1 MAALLPAAGI
11 YALTQTKFGKNL
23 TKTAKEAVNNVISSF
38 NNGAQQNANK
48 RAGKKNTNINRLV
61 KPKAGVPAGSS
72 AMVNT
77 TVSNGKS
84 QQSVKLDIAS
94 ILAAVDAKYRTG
106 WDVVESHED
115 AIDDLSER
123 MDAIEANLGTF
134 IAAQEGNNARVFA
147 RAGLTDLLFG
157 GLSQSFIKLINL
169 DDIPSN
175 STFRFL
181 AVAVEEAT
189 KYMDVQEEDKPFVS
203 FLTTALYVL
212 AYYDATKGLSS
223 IFTADTTTT
232 TTTSTT
238 STSTSSLV
246 DISSL

>member
-1 MAALLPAAGI
+1 MSALLPAAGI

-23 TKTAKEAVNNVISSF
+23 TKTAKEAVNGVISSL
-38 NNGAQQNANK
+38 NSGAQQNATK
-48 RAGKKNTNINRLV
+48 RAGKKNNNINRLV

-84 QQSVKLDIAS
+84 QQAVKLDIAS

-123 MDAIEANLGTF
+123 MDAIEANLGVF
-134 IAAQEGNNARVFA
+134 VAAQEASNSRMSA
-147 RAGLTDLLFG
+147 RASLTDMFFG
-157 GLSQSFIKLINL
+157 GMSQSFIKLININ
-169 DDIPSN
+169 DIPAN

-181 AVAVEEAT
+181 AVGVEEAT

-203 FLTTALYVL
+203 FITTALYVL

-223 IFTADTTTT
+223 IFTADATTTT
-232 TTTSTT
+232 TTTNTT
-238 STSTSSLV
+238 SSSLV